1 MAKLVGIVAAL
12 GALAVIGVAVAAST
26 TTYSYRATLTPKN
39 EVPAP
44 NAPAKAA
51 GVFTATVTDKKGKA
65 SIRWTLTFRRLSGKA
80 VAAHIHKGAAGV
92 AGPVVVPL
100 CGPCCGVVRD
110 ARAPVRPDEA
120 RARPPAAEPGRQHRA
135 RRRLPRRRGH
145 LSAPLPRR
153 RDRLCRPRGARG
165 AESEGA
171 TQAPRGRARPPEVGS
186 GQSTRRRS
194 ACRRT

>member
-44 NAPAKAA
+44 NASAKAA

-100 CGPCCGVVRD
+100 CGHN
-110 ARAPVRPDEA
+110 ARCMFTSEVA
-120 RARPPAAEPGRQHRA
+120 
-135 RRRLPRRRGH
+135 LP
-145 LSAPLPRR
+145 LIFPKP
-153 RDRLCRPRGARG
+153 
-165 AESEGA
+165 
-171 TQAPRGRARPPEVGS
+171 
-186 GQSTRRRS
+186 
-194 ACRRT
+194 